1 LSDGASHN
9 LNNLP
14 ILIAGGC
21 GGYLK
26 TGQVVNVDKG
36 TPDAGKSSST
46 CQNGGSIG
54 YTGSSGGMTP
64 INKLYVTLMNA
75 LGCTA
80 DGTPTG
86 GKVTTFGAF
95 DGMGT
100 TGGIT
105 NPGEVAALTTGG

>member
-1 LSDGASHN
+1 
-9 LNNLP
+9 
-14 ILIAGGC
+14 
-21 GGYLK
+21 
-26 TGQVVNVDKG
+26 
-36 TPDAGKSSST
+36 
-46 CQNGGSIG
+46 IG

-105 NPGEVAALTTGG
+105 NPGEVAALTTAG